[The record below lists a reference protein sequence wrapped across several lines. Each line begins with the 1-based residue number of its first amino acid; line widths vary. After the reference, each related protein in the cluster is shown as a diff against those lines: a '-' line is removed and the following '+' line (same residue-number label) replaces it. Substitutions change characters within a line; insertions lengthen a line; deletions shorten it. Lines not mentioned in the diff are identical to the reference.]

1 MHRGVGACSL
11 LSLFYHMDSF
21 ISDLIHISNQA
32 HKITNIQRNISKQEK
47 KYLPELRLCTEF
59 WLMQDLWSLREAT

>member
-1 MHRGVGACSL
+1 MHRGGWGLFTLITL
-11 LSLFYHMDSF
+11 LPHG
-21 ISDLIHISNQA
+21 IVSDLIHISNQA

-59 WLMQDLWSLREAT
+59 WLMQDLWSLRGAT